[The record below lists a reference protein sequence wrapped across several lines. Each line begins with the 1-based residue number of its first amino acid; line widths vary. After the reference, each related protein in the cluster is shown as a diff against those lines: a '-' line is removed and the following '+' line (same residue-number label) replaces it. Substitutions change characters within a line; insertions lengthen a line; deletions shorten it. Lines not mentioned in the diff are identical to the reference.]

1 MNKQKIRNAGQSFG
15 EIKQTDQL
23 KAKGRIWILFCLL
36 IWLSASSGQSMLQ
49 PQAKVKKTTST
60 FSPKKAVEEQIVHV
74 ELLPAK
80 KNFEAPV
87 RNIFLPSWRGASS
100 QNVPEGVSLTSEQ
113 GVYPQNKM
121 TLDTPQGESTS
132 SWNITLE
139 YVGYIK
145 SADGVVALLIYQS
158 QPWVVRSG
166 DILDDGSVISAISEE
181 EIEILGPNKEKKI
194 FRFIEEK
201 P

>member
-1 MNKQKIRNAGQSFG
+1 
-15 EIKQTDQL
+15 
-23 KAKGRIWILFCLL
+23 
-36 IWLSASSGQSMLQ
+36 
-49 PQAKVKKTTST
+49 
-60 FSPKKAVEEQIVHV
+60 
-74 ELLPAK
+74 
-80 KNFEAPV
+80 
-87 RNIFLPSWRGASS
+87 
-100 QNVPEGVSLTSEQ
+100 
-113 GVYPQNKM
+113 M